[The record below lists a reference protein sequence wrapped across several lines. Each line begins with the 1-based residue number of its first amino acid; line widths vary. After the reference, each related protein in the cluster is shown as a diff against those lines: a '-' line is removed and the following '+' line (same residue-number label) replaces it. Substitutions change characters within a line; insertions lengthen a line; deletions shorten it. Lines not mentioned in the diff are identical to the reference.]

1 MPDKTIEYT
10 VHDYDPL
17 NKAINENIRIKRTR
31 SVWGYTKSI
40 ALFLVALG
48 VFLVL
53 ASYAYNLYKK
63 NYATNNGSDTFSEKV
78 EKTVDGKEVVYFS
91 DVNRFDTTYRDG
103 YSIWTGYEWETVND
117 LRFGKKH
124 TRDWCYIAKNSATFY
139 FNRVS
144 NQDEQLRILGL
155 TEAEANEK
163 YKQFCTNQ

>member
-63 NYATNNGSDTFSEKV
+63 NYATNNGSDTFSEKI
-78 EKTVDGKEVVYFS
+78 EKTVDG
-91 DVNRFDTTYRDG
+91 
-103 YSIWTGYEWETVND
+103 
-117 LRFGKKH
+117 
-124 TRDWCYIAKNSATFY
+124 
-139 FNRVS
+139 
-144 NQDEQLRILGL
+144 
-155 TEAEANEK
+155 
-163 YKQFCTNQ
+163 

>member
-48 VFLVL
+48 IFLVL

-63 NYATNNGSDTFSEKV
+63 NYASNNGADTFSEKI
-78 EKTVDGKEVVYFS
+78 EKTVDGEEVVYFS
-91 DVNRFDTTYRDG
+91 DVTRFDTSYKDG
-103 YSIWTGYEWETVND
+103 YSISTGYEWETVND
-117 LRFGKKH
+117 LRYGKKH
-124 TRDWCYIAKNSATFY
+124 KSDWCYISKNSATFY
-139 FNRVS
+139 FNRAS
-144 NQDEQLRILGL
+144 DQDEQLRILGL
-155 TEAEANEK
+155 TKAEANKK
-163 YKQFCTNQ
+163 YKEYCTNQ